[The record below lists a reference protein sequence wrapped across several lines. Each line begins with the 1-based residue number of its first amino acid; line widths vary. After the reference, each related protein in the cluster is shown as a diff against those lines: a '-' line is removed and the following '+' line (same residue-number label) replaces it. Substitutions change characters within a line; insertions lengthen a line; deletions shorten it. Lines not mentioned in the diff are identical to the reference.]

1 MSLCHVLLRI
11 FVFKVLYTWASCLS
25 FLSLRSLAFKNGMI
39 IPTWSGCKKSNE
51 VTITKFLAL
60 RTERINTF
68 NIILFFISFTI
79 HIFYSHFF
87 LLRIHHFDIFS
98 FVWITAKSPSL
109 STPVN
114 HIHLPSFSQY
124 PKGNVNVKLTSTQTD
139 LSWNQGVLQDILI
152 LYPLWLTI
160 SFSLTKWPIIF
171 LWYFDIIFFIKIAK

>member
-1 MSLCHVLLRI
+1 MFTVWEIYKSENESMSCAIKDFCLQSAIYLGK
-11 FVFKVLYTWASCLS
+11 FLS

-109 STPVN
+109 YSCES
-114 HIHLPSFSQY
+114 HS
-124 PKGNVNVKLTSTQTD
+124 
-139 LSWNQGVLQDILI
+139 
-152 LYPLWLTI
+152 LTI
-160 SFSLTKWPIIF
+160 I
-171 LWYFDIIFFIKIAK
+171 